1 MAHSIIGIE
10 PFFYHYCWK
19 ANIGRL
25 YGGDGNNSRGVS
37 ENIGLL
43 SNIVK
48 DHSVSLLLDS
58 RVVCSKAAAVA
69 SRT

>member
-1 MAHSIIGIE
+1 MAHSIIGIG
-10 PFFYHYCWK
+10 PFFIICGK
-19 ANIGRL
+19 AAVGRL
-25 YGGDGNNSRGVS
+25 YGCDGNDSGVS

-58 RVVCSKAAAVA
+58 
-69 SRT
+69 